1 MILKISRKMIIVL
14 VLCLPINV
22 LASIESKII
31 ATVGENIITSYDL
44 KNKILSSIIL
54 SNKEV
59 NQKNINEIKKQSL
72 DYLIDYK
79 LKKNEISKYDSSD
92 MSRKFYG
99 YLVDISNN
107 NIENFKKNFKENNLD
122 FDSFEDQIITEFKW
136 RELIFR
142 KFNKRI
148 NINKDDV
155 DNEIKYIIKN
165 KKKIVEFKLSEI
177 EILVD
182 SAELIEIEIDSLK
195 KKINEIGFENAAK
208 AYSVSTSA
216 QNGGNLGWVNKDAVS
231 KKILKYI
238 ENINVGEISD
248 FIIDDNKATII
259 KLVDKKVS
267 ETKNLNIEKIKAD
280 LIERKKNEMFGLY
293 SSSFLSKLKN
303 STLIEYK

>member
-1 MILKISRKMIIVL
+1 MMLIVL
-14 VLCLPINV
+14 FPINV

-99 YLVDISNN
+99 YLSNISNN

-177 EILVD
+177 EILID
-182 SAELIEIEIDSLK
+182 SAELIEIKIDNLK
-195 KKINEIGFENAAK
+195 KKIYEIGFENTAK

-238 ENINVGEISD
+238 ENMNVGEISD
-248 FIIDDNKATII
+248 LIIDENKATII

>member
-1 MILKISRKMIIVL
+1 MRLKFSSKMIMLLIIL
-14 VLCLPINV
+14 FPINV

>member
-1 MILKISRKMIIVL
+1 MLLIILF
-14 VLCLPINV
+14 PINV